1 MSKQKK
7 TRIKNKNNSNNK
19 TNKREKITKF
29 LKVSNDWISI
39 ITSIVALIVSGISYS
54 FTKSISPL
62 TYFCEEN
69 SKTIAN
75 TAADESAEVTYNISS
90 MDITINNFPGAV
102 AEIYLA
108 DVANE
113 KVDIYCIQKKDSD
126 GIILNDQL
134 MLFCRYTKSISKVTL
149 SINFSNPPALK
160 SGYFFVIF
168 KSYSGNY
175 YYNIIHYIA
184 ADTSYMSDSLRIV
197 EVDTEFLK
205 MQNIYSRGEIQLLCD
220 EINQKNYTKNQVDVD
235 SYTQQIENDY
245 QKIKSKLE
253 N

>member
-1 MSKQKK
+1 MGKQRK
-7 TRIKNKNNSNNK
+7 TRIKNINNLKNK
-19 TNKREKITKF
+19 TSRREKITKF
-29 LKVSNDWISI
+29 LKDSSNWLSI
-39 ITSIVALIVSGISYS
+39 ITSIVALFVSGISYS

-62 TYFCEEN
+62 TYFCEES

-75 TAADESAEVTYNISS
+75 TAADENAEVTYNISS
-90 MDITINNFPGAV
+90 MDITINNSPGAV

-108 DVANE
+108 DVTNE
-113 KVDIYCIQKKDSD
+113 KVDIYCIQKKDLD

-134 MLFCRYTKSISKVTL
+134 MLLCRYTKSLSKVKL
-149 SINFSNPPALK
+149 RINFSSPPALR

-184 ADTSYMSDSLRIV
+184 EDTSYMSGPLRIV
-197 EVDTEFLK
+197 EVDTDFLK
-205 MQNIYSRGEIQLLCD
+205 MQNIYSRGEIQVLCD